1 MTTTDAAGLLVNPE
15 TSRTRDTWR
24 TKCARAVADYA
35 MPLMIVGVLVVASVT
50 TRGFAETANFRAI
63 LINTAITGIAAV
75 GMTAITLTGN
85 LFSLGVGSTVVLSGV
100 VFLAVA
106 GSTGS
111 VLLALGVTLAT
122 SLVLGLVQAV
132 IVGSGLNPVITT
144 LAFGAIIYGC
154 IAVGTG
160 GEVVTAGS
168 VQITWLATADVL
180 GLPLPVIVFIALTIV
195 VSLLSDRTVTG
206 RRMRLLGENRAAA
219 MTSGISVMTGTAVA
233 FASMS
238 VGAALAG
245 VLSAA
250 QLRQMQA
257 NDLPNLTM
265 DIIAAVLVGGAA
277 INGGEAS
284 AVRSALGALLIVILG
299 NVMLL
304 QGLTPGARLFGV
316 GVVVVVLVVLLH
328 VLRKAGAR

>member
-1 MTTTDAAGLLVNPE
+1 VTTIDASVLRVTPGN
-15 TSRTRDTWR
+15 WR
-24 TKCARAVADYA
+24 TKGARLVSAYA
-35 MPLMIVGVLVVASVT
+35 MPILIVGVLVVASVT
-50 TRGFAETANFRAI
+50 TRGFAEAANFRAI
-63 LINTAITGIAAV
+63 LISTAITGIAAV

-85 LFSLGVGSTVVLSGV
+85 LFSLGVGPTVILSGI

-111 VLLALGVTLAT
+111 VLVALAVTLAT
-122 SLVLGLVQAV
+122 SLLLGFVQAV
-132 IVGSGLNPVITT
+132 IVGAGLNPVITT
-144 LAFGAIIYGC
+144 LAFGAIVYGC
-154 IAVGTG
+154 VAVGTG

-168 VQITWLATADVL
+168 VQITWLATTSVL
-180 GLPLPVIVFIALTIV
+180 GLPLPVVVFIVLTV
-195 VSLLSDRTVTG
+195 LVSLLSERTVTG

-219 MTSGISVMTGTAVA
+219 TTSGISVMTATVVA
-233 FASMS
+233 FASLS

-284 AVRSALGALLIVILG
+284 AVRSALGALLIVVLG

-304 QGLTPGARLFGV
+304 QGLSPGERLFGV